1 MPSRAH
7 MRLALLA
14 VVSLLYPVVVYSF
27 RATLPP
33 LLFVALALL
42 LVGLRLAT
50 LSREAAALWRAPL
63 IGTAIFLGLVATLDG
78 LLAAKLY
85 PVALSLG
92 AALAFGQSLRRPPSL
107 VERIARIRQPDLPP
121 QGQLYCRKVTIV
133 WTVWLTANAAIAA
146 LLATSDSDAAW
157 ALWTGMISYL
167 VMGVLFGGEMLVRRC
182 VRQRSVQA

>member
-1 MPSRAH
+1 

-14 VVSLLYPVVVYSF
+14 AVSVLYPVVVYSF

-50 LSREAAALWRAPL
+50 LSAEAAELWRVPL
-63 IGTAIFLGLVATLDG
+63 LGTALFLGGMATLDG

-107 VERIARIRQPDLPP
+107 IERIARIREPDLPP
-121 QGQLYCRKVTIV
+121 QGEAYCRKVTV
-133 WTVWLTANAAIAA
+133 LWTIWLAVNSAIAA
-146 LLATSDSDAAW
+146 LLAASGHDGAW
-157 ALWTGMISYL
+157 ALWTGVISYL
-167 VMGVLFGGEMLVRRC
+167 AMGVLFGGEMLVRRR
-182 VRQRSVQA
+182 VRQRAVQA